1 VKHKIALCFFSF
13 FLFGFLFGATNAT
26 AQTIGYRQ
34 TNLSSNLPNVANNVT
49 PGLVNPWGIA
59 FLSDQPFFIADNQ
72 AGRVTSLDATG
83 LGVLPGA
90 FIVPN
95 ATGTGF
101 ETPTGI
107 VADQNSFFADPSVV
121 QPFILVTEEGTI
133 LTWGPDAN
141 GDLPQQATPR
151 RRITSAVYKGA
162 AVLNSSLTA
171 PVFAVTDFHNGFI
184 ETFLPGFAQVALSGP
199 FTDPNLPAGYAPFG
213 IQVIGSQ
220 VLVTYA
226 LQDAAKHDPVVGAGN
241 GIVSIFDMDG
251 NFVQRF
257 ATAGALNAPWGIT
270 QASANFGPFSNDIL
284 ISNVGDGTISAFDP
298 TSGQFVGQLLDGDG
312 FALGEVGLH
321 GLVFRADGFGD
332 KNTLYFTSQFT
343 NENDGLFG
351 AITTGL
357 VSVTRVSAPDAITD
371 TSVTITATVAA
382 GPGNPGSPTGTVTFL
397 DGSNSLG
404 AAPLVNGA
412 AAVNASFADAGTH
425 SITAQYSGDAAFL
438 SSSEKIP
445 LQVIG
450 IATMATL
457 MAPAAATAGS
467 TILLTATI
475 NSAGGIPTGQV
486 TFLDGNTSFGSA
498 PLDAAGVAVLRINT
512 LAAGAHSLTAS
523 YAGDAKFDGST
534 SASVTIN
541 IANPDFSLG
550 ASPAT
555 AAVIAGKSTQ
565 FVLTIT
571 PAGGFANNV
580 TFSCSPITGITCAFS
595 PATVTPANGA
605 ASTTLTVTTSANV
618 SRYGVLMP
626 DVLGPCALLLALV
639 LFSFAMSRAKSVR
652 TARVSFLT
660 ATAATAIVAMCLAI
674 GGCGGYGSNTQPNR
688 GTASIMVTAQ
698 SGAISHTTNIKVT
711 VQ

>member
-1 VKHKIALCFFSF
+1 MKHKIALCFFSF

-660 ATAATAIVAMCLAI
+660 ATAATAILAMCLAI